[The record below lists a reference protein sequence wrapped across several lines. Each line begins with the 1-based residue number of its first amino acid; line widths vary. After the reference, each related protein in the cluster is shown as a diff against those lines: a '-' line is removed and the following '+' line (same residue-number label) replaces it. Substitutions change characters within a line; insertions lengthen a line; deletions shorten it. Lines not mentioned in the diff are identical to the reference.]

1 MPRLIRHAFLLLL
14 PFAILAA
21 AVVWIDPFDFF
32 GISRAIPERAKKSTA
47 WALNPCIGKLSQ
59 FRRDPSPNILLG
71 DSRMESLDE
80 ERVARAA
87 GERYR
92 NLSYGGASLREIVDT
107 FWLADSL
114 VPLKNVYIG
123 LGFNLYS
130 DYNVTYRT
138 DSVKAMFENP
148 ALYFTNRTVLKA
160 SYLAARAAW
169 TGADPRLGAPTE
181 DRDTFW
187 KSVLATYSEWYGR
200 YTEPLRY
207 RKELEKIAAHCRA
220 KGIRLR
226 FVVFPGHDDVRALV
240 AARNLESAYA
250 AFKSDLQKLAP
261 TYDYDVASEITGV
274 RDNYRDPV
282 HFNGRIRDLLID
294 DIWKRGGALAVR
306 AAAPPLATSRP

>member
-1 MPRLIRHAFLLLL
+1 LLLL
-14 PFAILAA
+14 PFATLAA

-32 GISRAIPERAKKSTA
+32 GISKAIPAQAKKSAA
-47 WALNPCIGKLSQ
+47 WALNPCIGKLSE

-71 DSRMESLDE
+71 DSRMESLDAD
-80 ERVARAA
+80 RVTLAA

-92 NLSYGGASLREIVDT
+92 NLSYGGASIREIADT

-148 ALYFTNRTVLKA
+148 LLYFTNRTVLKS

-181 DRDTFW
+181 DKETFW
-187 KSVLATYSEWYGR
+187 NSVLATYSEWYGR
-200 YTEPLRY
+200 YTEPVRY

-220 KGIRLR
+220 KGARLR
-226 FVVFPGHDDVRALV
+226 FVVFPGHNDVRALV
-240 AARNLESAYA
+240 GRRKLDSAYA
-250 AFKSDLQKLAP
+250 VFKSDLQKLAP
-261 TYDYDVASEITGV
+261 TYDYDVPSEITSS

-294 DIWKRGGALAVR
+294 DIWKNGGALAAHS
-306 AAAPPLATSRP
+306 AAISGPTSRP